1 MKAKFTLASAVI
13 YIFEK
18 QTISDFALN
27 HILTQDTNIQ

>member
-1 MKAKFTLASAVI
+1 MKAKFTLASAV